1 MRLTSLRNET
11 ARLRGS
17 RPQLSRVLARD
28 CVVCVPCVGER
39 PIWGGNLVFPG
50 SLVRS
55 LPIDLL
61 QVHTG
66 GSATMSQPEDKLQS
80 TLDPGGRHRA
90 AVTEHPPMRP
100 APMQGKLPQEVDV
113 TAHPQSPKHHADADD
128 HPMDRRRLDTTRL
141 DRQAALD
148 LLAGEVSHE
157 LAPTL
162 TFLRCLS
169 EGPGSSALSSEDG
182 QLARR
187 QIERLQRMQRHLR
200 QLTLPPPEREPVP
213 GLDVLRRA
221 AVEVADLLST
231 KRLTL
236 TWAVPAP
243 LMLRSDAPLLYILAR
258 DLLAAVA
265 RDADT
270 EGTVVVQATLPS
282 GREGGTIEVGR
293 SARGAAQPLARDPFD
308 PWAAMLSEN
317 ADLGLAVCYRV
328 ARTLGWE
335 LVATAETGRAGL
347 RLLIPTASYCAEP
360 AR

>member
-1 MRLTSLRNET
+1 
-11 ARLRGS
+11 
-17 RPQLSRVLARD
+17 
-28 CVVCVPCVGER
+28 
-39 PIWGGNLVFPG
+39 
-50 SLVRS
+50 
-55 LPIDLL
+55 
-61 QVHTG
+61 
-66 GSATMSQPEDKLQS
+66 MSQPEDNPQS

-100 APMQGKLPQEVDV
+100 AQMQGKLPQEVDV
-113 TAHPQSPKHHADADD
+113 TAHPQSAEQHPGADE
-128 HPMDRRRLDTTRL
+128 HPRDRRRLDTSRL

-157 LAPTL
+157 LAHTL

-169 EGPGSSALSSEDG
+169 AGSGPPALSSEDE

-187 QIERLQRMQRHLR
+187 QIERLQRMLRHLR

-213 GLDVLRRA
+213 GLDILRRA
-221 AVEVADLLST
+221 AAEVADLVAI
-231 KRLTL
+231 KRVNF

-243 LMLRSDAPLLYILAR
+243 LMLRSDAPLFYVLAR
-258 DLLAAVA
+258 DLLAGAA
-265 RDADT
+265 RDAET
-270 EGTVVVQATLPS
+270 EGTIVVQATLPS
-282 GREGGTIEVGR
+282 GREGGTIEVWR
-293 SARGAAQPLARDPFD
+293 SASGEAQPLARDPFD
-308 PWAAMLSEN
+308 PWAATLSGN

-347 RLLIPTASYCAEP
+347 RLLIPAASYYVEP

>member
-1 MRLTSLRNET
+1 
-11 ARLRGS
+11 
-17 RPQLSRVLARD
+17 
-28 CVVCVPCVGER
+28 
-39 PIWGGNLVFPG
+39 
-50 SLVRS
+50 
-55 LPIDLL
+55 
-61 QVHTG
+61 
-66 GSATMSQPEDKLQS
+66 
-80 TLDPGGRHRA
+80 
-90 AVTEHPPMRP
+90 
-100 APMQGKLPQEVDV
+100 MQGKLPQEVDV
-113 TAHPQSPKHHADADD
+113 TAHPQSAEQHPGADE
-128 HPMDRRRLDTTRL
+128 HPGDRRRLDTSRL

-157 LAPTL
+157 LAHTL

-169 EGPGSSALSSEDG
+169 EGPGSPVLSSEDG

-187 QIERLQRMQRHLR
+187 QIERLQRMLRHLR

-213 GLDVLRRA
+213 GLDILRRA
-221 AVEVADLLST
+221 AAEVADLVAT

-243 LMLRSDAPLLYILAR
+243 LLLRSDAPLFYVLAR

-265 RDADT
+265 RDAEP
-270 EGTVVVQATLPS
+270 EGTMVVQATLPN
-282 GREGGTIEVGR
+282 GREGGTIEVWR
-293 SARGAAQPLARDPFD
+293 SASGEAQPLATDPFD

-335 LVATAETGRAGL
+335 LVATADTGRAGL
-347 RLLIPTASYCAEP
+347 RLLIPAASYYAEP